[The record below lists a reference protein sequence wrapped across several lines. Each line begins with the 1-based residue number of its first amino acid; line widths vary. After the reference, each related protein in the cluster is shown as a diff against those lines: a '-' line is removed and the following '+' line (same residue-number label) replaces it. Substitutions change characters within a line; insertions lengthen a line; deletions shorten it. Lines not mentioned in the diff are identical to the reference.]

1 MRSAPRGKCRPCSS
15 SAPTGTMTTGSF
27 FAIAANSSEVI
38 SSRRTRWNLREGHK
52 WFANVDDRSTL
63 NKVNVGSRSLFLPWP
78 SNGRAR
84 GRPVLRRE
92 GFHLRDLSRDA
103 TGVGRDPSSLRLPGG
118 YRLVALPHAEPAP
131 HAPPGG
137 GHADPLG
144 PGDRHDGGGR

>member
-27 FAIAANSSEVI
+27 FATAANSSEVI

-52 WFANVDDRSTL
+52 WFANVDDWSTL
-63 NKVNVGSRSLFLPWP
+63 NKVNVGPEAFSPPWP

-92 GFHLRDLSRDA
+92 GLHLRDLRRDA
-103 TGVGRDPSSLRLPGG
+103 TGLGRDASSLRPPGG
-118 YRLVALPHAEPAP
+118 SRLDALPHAEPGP

-137 GHADPLG
+137 GDADPLG
-144 PGDRHDGGGR
+144 PGDRRDGGGR